1 MNQRTLAIALV
12 LFSLASGSAMIVIG
26 AVVDM
31 ALNGILIGFGVF
43 MLVVSA
49 ASLYYAS
56 RVSVNTGGGSSS
68 SDKPNK
74 TESAEN
80 DVEKGATN
88 VIDQQ
93 LLQDRMQDLYT
104 FKILILGAGESGK
117 STVVKQLKLVHSAKI
132 PQTQL
137 VEDGNNLHQNIIDCF
152 GAISQAAKRF
162 GMEFKNEDDDKT
174 VSALSRYTGPRI
186 SPELGAALKH
196 LHSNEA
202 FQTVYAR
209 RAEFWVLDAFS
220 YYMHHIDRMLEP
232 DFLPS
237 EEDSLMARVRTT
249 GLVVSH
255 LESKVVKVN
264 PDDPAFIKFTIVD
277 VGGQRNE
284 RKKWIH
290 CFDDVKAVLFVASLA
305 GYNQVMYED
314 NAMNR
319 MTEDLALFEEMTK
332 KDIFANIPFFLFLNK
347 KDLFEVMIRDT
358 PLSAHFPEFKESKE
372 NNVHENITFIE
383 KEFRKRLPPKKDI
396 LVQAV
401 TSVWKRDIKSAFEEV
416 KKYLIDKNKDAV
428 AAEMKKIR
436 AELKT
441 K

>member
-1 MNQRTLAIALV
+1 LR
-12 LFSLASGSAMIVIG
+12 
-26 AVVDM
+26 
-31 ALNGILIGFGVF
+31 
-43 MLVVSA
+43 
-49 ASLYYAS
+49 
-56 RVSVNTGGGSSS
+56 
-68 SDKPNK
+68 
-74 TESAEN
+74 
-80 DVEKGATN
+80 
-88 VIDQQ
+88 
-93 LLQDRMQDLYT
+93 
-104 FKILILGAGESGK
+104 
-117 STVVKQLKLVHSAKI
+117 LVHSAKI

-152 GAISQAAKRF
+152 GAICQAGNRF
-162 GMEFKNEDDDKT
+162 KISLDSEEDEKT

-186 SPELGAALKH
+186 PPELGAGLKH
-196 LHSNEA
+196 LHDNPK
-202 FQTVYAR
+202 FQEVYAR

-220 YYMHHIDRMLEP
+220 YYMKNIDRMLAP
-232 DFLPS
+232 DFLPT
-237 EEDSLMARVRTT
+237 EDDSLMARVRTT
-249 GLVVSH
+249 GIVVSE

-264 PDDPAFIKFTIVD
+264 PDDPASIKFQIVD

-347 KDLFEVMIRDT
+347 KDLFEVMIRDK
-358 PLSAHFPEFKESKE
+358 PIDSLFPEFKGGDD
-372 NNVHENITFIE
+372 VHASIAYIE
-383 KEFRKRLPPKKDI
+383 QEFRKHLPAKKDV

-428 AAEMKKIR
+428 AAEMKKIK
-436 AELKT
+436 AEMK

>member
-1 MNQRTLAIALV
+1 MNQRTLALALV
-12 LFSLASGSAMIVIG
+12 LFSLASGCAMIVIG

-49 ASLYYAS
+49 GALYYAS
-56 RVSVNTGGGSSS
+56 KVSGNLANSSS
-68 SDKPNK
+68 SSSSSKDNK
-74 TESAEN
+74 EV
-80 DVEKGATN
+80 DLEKGAAN
-88 VIDQQ
+88 LVDQQ
-93 LLQDRMQDLYT
+93 LLEERMQALYT

-117 STVVKQLKLVHSAKI
+117 STVVKQLRLVHSAKI
-132 PQTQL
+132 PQAQL
-137 VEDGNNLHQNIIDCF
+137 IEDGNNLHQNIIDCF
-152 GAISQAAKRF
+152 GAICQAANRF
-162 GMEFKNEDDDKT
+162 KVPLENEEDEKT

-186 SPELGAALKH
+186 SPELGLALKH
-196 LHSNEA
+196 LYDNPR
-202 FQTVYAR
+202 FQEVYAR

-220 YYMHHIDRMLEP
+220 YYMKHIDRMLSS
-232 DFLPS
+232 DFVPS

-249 GLVVSH
+249 GIVVSE

-264 PDDPAFIKFTIVD
+264 PDDPASIKFQIVD

-319 MTEDLALFEEMTK
+319 MMEDLTLFEEMTR

-347 KDLFEVMIRDT
+347 KDLFEVMIRDK
-358 PLSAHFPEFKESKE
+358 PISALFPEFKGGDD
-372 NNVHENITFIE
+372 NVHDNIAFIE
-383 KEFRKRLPPKKDI
+383 QEFRKRLPPKKDV

-401 TSVWKRDIKSAFEEV
+401 TSVWKRDIKTAFEEV
-416 KKYLIDKNKDAV
+416 KKSLIEKNKAGV
-428 AAEMKKIR
+428 AAEMKKIK
-436 AELKT
+436 AEMK

>member
-1 MNQRTLAIALV
+1 MNQRTFAIALV
-12 LFSLASGSAMIVIG
+12 LFSLASGAAMIIVG
-26 AVVDM
+26 AIVDM

-56 RVSVNTGGGSSS
+56 KHSGNTESGPSSS
-68 SDKPNK
+68 GHPKK
-74 TESAEN
+74 AESTAEV
-80 DVEKGATN
+80 DLEKGAAN
-88 VIDQQ
+88 AVDLQ
-93 LLQDRMQDLYT
+93 LLEERMQALYT

-117 STVVKQLKLVHSAKI
+117 STVVKQLRLVHSVKI
-132 PQTQL
+132 PQAQL
-137 VEDGNNLHQNIIDCF
+137 IEDGNNLHQNIIDCF
-152 GAISQAAKRF
+152 GAISQAAIRF
-162 GMEFKNEDDDKT
+162 KISLDNEDDDRT

-186 SPELGAALKH
+186 PPELGAGLIH
-196 LHSNEA
+196 LHDNPK
-202 FQTVYAR
+202 FQEVYAR

-220 YYMHHIDRMLEP
+220 YYMKNIERMLAP
-232 DFLPS
+232 DFIPS
-237 EEDSLMARVRTT
+237 EDDSLMARVRTT
-249 GLVVSH
+249 GIVVSE

-264 PDDPAFIKFTIVD
+264 PDDPASIKFQIVD

-319 MTEDLALFEEMTK
+319 MTEDLLLFEEMTK
-332 KDIFANIPFFLFLNK
+332 KDTFANIPFFLFLNK
-347 KDLFEVMIRDT
+347 KDLFEVMIRDKPIT
-358 PLSAHFPEFKESKE
+358 SVFPEYKGGDD
-372 NNVHENITFIE
+372 VHASIMHIE
-383 KEFRKRLPPKKDI
+383 QEFRKRLPPKKDC

-401 TSVWKRDIKSAFEEV
+401 TSVWKRDIKAAFEEV

-428 AAEMKKIR
+428 AAEMRRIKADMKK
-436 AELKT
+436 
-441 K
+441 

>member
-1 MNQRTLAIALV
+1 MNRRTLLIALV
-12 LFSLASGSAMIVIG
+12 LFSLASGVAMVVVG
-26 AVVDM
+26 AVVEM

-56 RVSVNTGGGSSS
+56 RLNVAGGTSSEKS
-68 SDKPNK
+68 KNEANGEIDL
-74 TESAEN
+74 
-80 DVEKGATN
+80 EKGAAN
-88 VIDQQ
+88 AVEQQ
-93 LLQDRMQDLYT
+93 LLEERLQSLYT

-117 STVVKQLKLVHSAKI
+117 STVIKQLKLVHNTKLSPA
-132 PQTQL
+132 QL
-137 VEDGNNLHQNIIDCF
+137 AEDGNNLHQNIVDCF
-152 GAISQAAKRF
+152 GAVCQAAKRF
-162 GMEFKNEDDDKT
+162 DVSLEDEQDEKT

-186 SPELGAALKH
+186 PVDLGNGLKR
-196 LHSNEA
+196 LYENPK
-202 FQTVYAR
+202 FQEVYAR

-220 YYMHHIDRMLEP
+220 YYMKNFERIVAP

-249 GLVVSH
+249 GIVVSE

-264 PDDPAFIKFTIVD
+264 PDDPASIKFQIVD

-284 RKKWIH
+284 RKKWMH

-319 MTEDLALFEEMTK
+319 MTEDLTLFEEMTQ
-332 KDIFANIPFFLFLNK
+332 KDIFANTPFFLFLNK
-347 KDLFEVMIRDT
+347 KDLFEVMIRDK
-358 PLSAHFPEFKESKE
+358 PINALFPEFKGGDD
-372 NNVHENITFIE
+372 VHASIAYIE
-383 KEFRKRLPPKKDI
+383 QQFRKRLPPKKDV

-401 TSVWKRDIKSAFEEV
+401 TSVWRRDIKAAFEEV
-416 KKYLIDKNKDAV
+416 KKSLIEKNKDAV
-428 AAEMKKIR
+428 AAEMKKIK
-436 AELKT
+436 AEMK